1 MSDKRKRDE
10 GSSQTQDII
19 QAALREQQEA
29 KKAKKQSGPDAEH
42 AVDKGKTLGDME
54 EEEGGPIKESQVAMA
69 HVKRTQKRKAR
80 KEAREG
86 ARQKN
91 SRSHTHL
98 QLSKAQAQAKK
109 GLAVPP
115 LPWPAPLL

>member
-1 MSDKRKRDE
+1 MSEKRKRDE
-10 GSSQTQDII
+10 GSSQTEDII

-29 KKAKKQSGPDAEH
+29 KKAKKQIGPDAEH

-86 ARQKN
+86 ARPN
-91 SRSHTHL
+91 MSRSHTHLPRSL
-98 QLSKAQAQAKK
+98 QLSKAQAKALK
-109 GLAVPP
+109 G
-115 LPWPAPLL
+115 